1 MCKDIMQTQSYW
13 RTQIDV
19 KAERM
24 LTPAKSQG
32 LQQVTKEVMS
42 HQVWSVKKKN
52 LEHVFMCE
60 TVS

>member
-1 MCKDIMQTQSYW
+1 MLKL
-13 RTQIDV
+13 
-19 KAERM
+19 RM

-32 LQQVTKEVMS
+32 LQRVTKEVMS